1 MARPGGFDRVRKRE
15 IKFRLKELE
24 TMQLQNIQ
32 LPPKF
37 QDSLYIKLTNYHFN
51 SELILYC
58 YETALIL

>member
-1 MARPGGFDRVRKRE
+1 
-15 IKFRLKELE
+15 
-24 TMQLQNIQ
+24 MQLQNIQ